1 MVTCLKNVETFDYV
15 LMESFRRRSDALQ
28 IKEEDDFSCSHVD
41 RSISM
46 YGRCIIESHTCIHR
60 YVDSLFELDKF
71 KNSSSL
77 FHFLRVSQL
86 RNTRE
91 VPVRSTSDRS
101 ASINFETNGND
112 KYPLVEH

>member
-86 RNTRE
+86 RILER
-91 VPVRSTSDRS
+91 
-101 ASINFETNGND
+101 
-112 KYPLVEH
+112 YPFDQRRIDQLR